1 MMAFGKIVS
10 SKHILASLE
19 IISGSGA
26 RQARILTPAHFWNTL
41 VLCSA
46 ALLLSLVTALPPAAA
61 QTPRHPLDGLT
72 APEYWTS
79 YEVLQASGKVNAKT
93 RYPLVQLKEPPKEEV
108 LAWKPGQPMHRA
120 TRVVVKQGS
129 QTFEAIV
136 DLDSKKLVSFN
147 EIKGVQPNL
156 TGEEEEETGI
166 DDAVK
171 ENSDWQAAMRRRG
184 YTNFG
189 TVHCGGYGTGYFA
202 TPEEQG
208 RRLLR
213 LECGDVRGVWEGWNH
228 PIEGIVILWDANE
241 RKVLRVIDTGIVPV
255 PQGDSNLDLASVGAQ
270 REIPTPIT
278 VQQPLGPS
286 FHLDGHTVKWQK
298 WNFHF
303 RIDRRVGLVVTNVG
317 YEDNGKLRSIL
328 YEGSLSEMFVPYMDP
343 SEGWYAKSFFD
354 AGEFAD
360 GFSSSLETGQDCPD
374 NAVYFE
380 QIYANIKGTPALRPR
395 AACLFEQSAG
405 EIAWRHE
412 ANVVESR
419 KARDLVLRTIGIF
432 GNYDYVTDWIFRQ
445 DGSIRVRVGAT
456 GVDEVKGVKSRTAA
470 EDSDGQ
476 ASAYGRFIAE
486 NTVGVDH
493 DHYFSFRLDFDID
506 GTANSFVRDRL
517 SVKRL
522 PATSPRKSLWIA
534 EPETAKTEQEARLH
548 MSMDKPEIWRVV
560 NPSVKSPLGYPV
572 GYELMPGE
580 TGMSLLLPED
590 YPQKRAGFTDYQLW
604 VTPYNDSERYAA
616 GDYPMQSKGG
626 DGLPAWTKANRG
638 IENTDIV
645 LWYTMGFHHVPHS
658 EDWPVLPTV
667 YHEFELHPYNF
678 FARNPALDLPR

>member
-1 MMAFGKIVS
+1 MMAFANFVP
-10 SKHILASLE
+10 SKDALAFGELLP
-19 IISGSGA
+19 GSRERETRTFLLA
-26 RQARILTPAHFWNTL
+26 RVWKTL

-46 ALLLSLVTALPPAAA
+46 TLLLSLAAALPPAAA
-61 QTPRHPLDGLT
+61 QTPHHPLDGLT
-72 APEYWTS
+72 APELWTS
-79 YEVLQASGKVNAKT
+79 YEVLQASGKVNPKT

-108 LAWKPGQPMHRA
+108 LAWNPGQPMHRR
-120 TRVVVKQGS
+120 TRVVVKQGP

-156 TGEEEEETGI
+156 TFEEEEETGI

-171 ENSDWQAAMRRRG
+171 ENADWQAAMRRRG
-184 YTNFG
+184 YTAFG
-189 TVHCGGYGTGYFA
+189 TVRCFGYGTGYFA
-202 TPEEQG
+202 TAEEQG

-213 LECGDVRGVWEGWNH
+213 VICSDVRGVWEGENH
-228 PIEGIVILWDANE
+228 PIEGLVIMWDANE
-241 RKVLRVIDTGIVPV
+241 RKVLRVIDTGIAPV
-255 PQGDSNLDLASVGAQ
+255 PQTASNLDVASVGTL
-270 REIPTPIT
+270 RDIPTPIT

-286 FHLDGHTVKWQK
+286 FRLDGHTVNWQK
-298 WNFHF
+298 WNFRF

-317 YEDNGKLRSIL
+317 YEDSGKLRSIL

-360 GFSSSLETGQDCPD
+360 GFSSSLEPGEDCPE

-380 QIYANIKGTPALRPR
+380 QIYANFKGLPQLRPR

-405 EIAWRHE
+405 EIAWRHDS
-412 ANVVESR
+412 NVVESR
-419 KARDLVLRTIGIF
+419 KARDLVLRTIGTF
-432 GNYDYVTDWIFRQ
+432 GNYDYVVDWIFRQ

-456 GVDEVKGVKSRTAA
+456 GLDEVKGVKSRTAS
-470 EDSDGQ
+470 EDPDGQ
-476 ASAYGRFIAE
+476 ASTYGRFIAE

-522 PATSPRKSLWIA
+522 PASSPRKSLWVA
-534 EPETAKTEQEARLH
+534 EPETAKTEQNAKLH

-560 NPSVKSPLGYPV
+560 NPAVKSPLGYPV

-604 VTPYNDSERYAA
+604 VTPYNDNERYAA
-616 GDYPMQSKGG
+616 GDFPMQSKGG

-645 LWYTMGFHHVPHS
+645 LWYTMGFHHVPHA
-658 EDWPVLPTV
+658 EDWPVMPTV
-667 YHEFELHPYNF
+667 YHEFELRPYNF